1 MNLIDKLILLTFPFM
16 DVGFIFFGIPLR
28 IGELTLF
35 LSIFRIINS
44 KSVLKIKKINKN
56 GLIIFSLITLNLI
69 FVIFVNFVSE
79 VDSSFYLKYVL
90 RNFIYISIIFSFL
103 LKPIKYDAIKTDL
116 FIKYILY
123 LVTFFYFVEFF
134 DYYIYRFGWQDLV
147 FVSRQGKAVFKDFMI
162 KFAGQSSE
170 PAYIIPLLSIPLI
183 FGLFTRKYIYVV
195 ISLLYMLLSF
205 SSFGYA
211 VILFAFIFFLKS
223 VDDKELLKKVQNF
236 IIKALMIIPFVLLF
250 FYEKI
255 EKLMVHNFEKLQ
267 TYFGFGNAQEWS
279 ASQRTGHLEL
289 AINLFLDSN
298 FVRMMI
304 GNGTGYYSKMSKAFT
319 KYYIDD
325 AEEAHNLYASTL
337 TDRGIIGIIVLVLL
351 FYYISR
357 IKIPKNKNISANLM
371 FFFTAIKFGVYVRMF
386 HWFFTGMLWQYYF
399 WIEVIILMS
408 ANAYYI
414 KVRNE
419 RERN

>member
-1 MNLIDKLILLTFPFM
+1 
-16 DVGFIFFGIPLR
+16 
-28 IGELTLF
+28 
-35 LSIFRIINS
+35 
-44 KSVLKIKKINKN
+44 
-56 GLIIFSLITLNLI
+56 
-69 FVIFVNFVSE
+69 
-79 VDSSFYLKYVL
+79 
-90 RNFIYISIIFSFL
+90 
-103 LKPIKYDAIKTDL
+103 
-116 FIKYILY
+116 
-123 LVTFFYFVEFF
+123 
-134 DYYIYRFGWQDLV
+134 
-147 FVSRQGKAVFKDFMI
+147 
-162 KFAGQSSE
+162 
-170 PAYIIPLLSIPLI
+170 
-183 FGLFTRKYIYVV
+183 
-195 ISLLYMLLSF
+195 
-205 SSFGYA
+205 
-211 VILFAFIFFLKS
+211 
-223 VDDKELLKKVQNF
+223 
-236 IIKALMIIPFVLLF
+236 
-250 FYEKI
+250 
-255 EKLMVHNFEKLQ
+255 
-267 TYFGFGNAQEWS
+267 
-279 ASQRTGHLEL
+279 
-289 AINLFLDSN
+289 
-298 FVRMMI
+298 MMI